1 MTGEPAVLAVDIGAT
16 NTRVGLVD
24 REGTILSFTTGKTPD
39 GGDDPMAV
47 VRQVKGMAENL
58 LGPAGWE
65 EVVCIGISGAG
76 PVDRA
81 RGSLVRPPNIPFP
94 EVPLKEPLAEWTGL
108 PVTVLNDCHAGVI
121 SECCYGAGKGC
132 RDMVYLTLSTGIGAG
147 VIMDGRLMLGHEG
160 NAAEVGHFHV
170 DSELAL
176 PCGCGYPGHWEG
188 YASGRFLPRFFMSWW
203 GKDLLLLPFDPRTP
217 EGIFNAA
224 REGDRVASAFLDRLA
239 VINGR
244 GISDII
250 VAYNPELI
258 VFDGSVVLNNSRE
271 VVDRAVPLID
281 RYLTLPRLAITHLVG
296 NAPLIGAAVA
306 ARLACRGEDLS
317 RIDFGDLCK
326 AGEPG
331 ICF

>member
-16 NTRVGLVD
+16 NTRVGLVN
-24 REGTILSFTTGKTPD
+24 REGKILSFVTGKTPD

-47 VRQVKGMAENL
+47 VRQVKGMAEKL
-58 LGPAGWE
+58 VGPAGWE
-65 EVVCIGISGAG
+65 EAACIGISGAG
-76 PVDRA
+76 PVNRD
-81 RGSLVRPPNIPFP
+81 RGSLINPPNIPFS
-94 EVPLKEPLAEWTGL
+94 EVPLKEPLALWTGL

-121 SECCYGAGKGC
+121 AERCYGSGKGC

-147 VIMDGRLMLGHEG
+147 VIMHDRLILGHEG

-176 PCGCGYPGHWEG
+176 PCGCGYSGHWEG
-188 YASGRFLPRFFMSWW
+188 YASGRFLPRFFSAWW
-203 GKDLLLLPFDPRTP
+203 GKDLSLLRFDPLTP
-217 EGIFNAA
+217 EGIFSAA
-224 REGDRVASAFLDRLA
+224 SEGDRVASAFLDRLA

-258 VFDGSVVLNNSRE
+258 VFDGSVVLNNPRE
-271 VVDRAVPLID
+271 VLDRAVPMID
-281 RYLTLPRLAITHLVG
+281 RYLTLPRLKITDLGG

-306 ARLACRGEDLS
+306 ARIACRREELS
-317 RIDFGDLCK
+317 RVDFGYVCT
-326 AGEPG
+326 AE
-331 ICF
+331 

>member
-24 REGTILSFTTGKTPD
+24 AEGKILSFVTGKTPD

-47 VRQVKGMAENL
+47 VLTVKGMAEEL

-65 EVVCIGISGAG
+65 EVACIGISGAG
-76 PVDRA
+76 PVDRT
-81 RGSLVRPPNIPFP
+81 RGSLVKPPNIPLP

-121 SECCYGAGKGC
+121 AERCYGAGKGC
-132 RDMVYLTLSTGIGAG
+132 REQVYLTLSTGIGAG
-147 VIMDGRLMLGHEG
+147 VIMDDRLMLGHEG

-170 DSELAL
+170 DSELDL
-176 PCGCGYPGHWEG
+176 PCGCGYSGHWEG
-188 YASGRFLPRFFMSWW
+188 YASGRFLPRFFASWW
-203 GKDLLLLPFDPRTP
+203 RKDLSLLPFDPRTP
-217 EGIFNAA
+217 EGIFCAA
-224 REGDRVASAFLDRLA
+224 REGNRVAAAFLDRLA
-239 VINGR
+239 EINGR

-258 VFDGSVVLNNSRE
+258 VFDGSVVLKNPRE
-271 VVDRAVPLID
+271 VVDRAIPRID
-281 RYLTLPRLAITHLVG
+281 RYLTLPRLAITHLAG

-306 ARLACRGEDLS
+306 ARITCQGKEIS
-317 RIDFGDLCK
+317 RVDFGDLYK
-326 AGEPG
+326 TGDRG